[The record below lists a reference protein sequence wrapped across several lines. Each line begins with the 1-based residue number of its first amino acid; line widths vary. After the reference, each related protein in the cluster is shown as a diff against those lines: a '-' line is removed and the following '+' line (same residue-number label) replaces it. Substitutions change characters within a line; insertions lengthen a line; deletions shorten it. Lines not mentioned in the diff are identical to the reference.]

1 MGERGGKTISMNDEI
16 PPVYTVSK
24 GSQRTRLTEVD
35 LQFLQVITDLIVYF
49 SEGQTGDKRDHLSKG
64 KYVSASP
71 LLLQIL

>member
-35 LQFLQVITDLIVYF
+35 LQFLQVKLWHRELNFFHT
-49 SEGQTGDKRDHLSKG
+49 
-64 KYVSASP
+64 
-71 LLLQIL
+71 